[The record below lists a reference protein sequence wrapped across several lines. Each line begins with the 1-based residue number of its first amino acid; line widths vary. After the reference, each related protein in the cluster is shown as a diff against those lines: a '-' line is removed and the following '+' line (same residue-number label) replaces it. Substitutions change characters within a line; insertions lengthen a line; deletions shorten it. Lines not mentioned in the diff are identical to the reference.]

1 MSQRSHRM
9 RRSSTRV
16 SSIAALMLLATSLVG
31 AHDFWLVPDG
41 FALAPDTDIVVRG
54 QTSSAF
60 PTSES
65 AVAVDRLTEARV
77 LGAGGAETIAVRTTE
92 GTSLLLR
99 HRPKTPGQKV
109 ITASL
114 GWRSVK
120 ETAESFRRYLVLEGA
135 EDALKRYEQAGKLP
149 TSNIVRRYAKYAKT
163 IVEFGQGPRAFD
175 RVAGQ
180 PLEFVPLSDPAAA
193 RAGSTVRLRLLFH
206 GRPLGNGRVH
216 TGRAGH
222 PLGSPSVDH
231 DLTTSADGILS
242 VRLDAAGLWNVRT
255 IHIVPTPP
263 GGEADWDAHWASYV
277 FRVN

>member
-1 MSQRSHRM
+1 M
-9 RRSSTRV
+9 RRSIAGV
-16 SSIAALMLLATSLVG
+16 PSIAALMRLATSLVG
-31 AHDFWLVPDG
+31 AHDFWLVPDD
-41 FALAPDTDIVVRG
+41 FALGPDPDIAVRG

-77 LGAGGAETIAVRTTE
+77 LGAGGDETIAVRTTE

-135 EDALKRYEQAGKLP
+135 EDAMKRYEQAGKLP

-180 PLEFVPLSDPAAA
+180 PLEFVPQADPAAA
-193 RAGSTVRLRLLFH
+193 RAGATVRLRLLFQ
-206 GRPLGNGRVH
+206 GRPLANARVH
-216 TGRAGH
+216 AGRAGQKDQ
-222 PLGSPSVDH
+222 SSAIDRE
-231 DLTTSADGILS
+231 LTTSPEGILS
-242 VRLDAAGLWNVRT
+242 LPLDAAGLWNVRT

>member
-1 MSQRSHRM
+1 M

-16 SSIAALMLLATSLVG
+16 PSIAALILLATSLVG

-41 FALAPDTDIVVRG
+41 FAPAPDTDIVVRG

-77 LGAGGAETIAVRTTE
+77 LGAAGDETIGIRTTD
-92 GTSLLLR
+92 GSSLVLR

-135 EDALKRYEQAGKLP
+135 EDALKRYEQLGKLP

-180 PLEFVPLSDPAAA
+180 PLEFVPLADPAAA
-193 RAGSTVRLRLLFH
+193 RVGATVRLRLLFN
-206 GRPLGNGRVH
+206 GRPLANAKVH
-216 TGRAGH
+216 AGRAGEKDQ
-222 PLGSPSVDH
+222 PAFDR
-231 DLTTSADGILS
+231 DFTTSADGILS
-242 VRLDAAGLWNVRT
+242 VPLDVAGLWNVRT

>member
-1 MSQRSHRM
+1 M
-9 RRSSTRV
+9 RRSTAGLPSL
-16 SSIAALMLLATSLVG
+16 AALILLATSLVG

-41 FALAPDTDIVVRG
+41 FALAPNSDVVVRG

-77 LGAGGAETIAVRTTE
+77 LGAGGDETIDVRTTE
-92 GTSLLLR
+92 GASLLLR

-149 TSNIVRRYAKYAKT
+149 TSSIVRRYAKYDKT

-180 PLEFVPLSDPAAA
+180 PLEFVPLTDPAAA
-193 RAGSTVRLRLLFH
+193 RAGGTVRLRLLFN
-206 GRPLGNGRVH
+206 GRPLANAKVH
-216 TGRAGH
+216 AGRAVEKDQ
-222 PLGSPSVDH
+222 PARDRDV
-231 DLTTSADGILS
+231 TTTAEGILS
-242 VRLDAAGLWNVRT
+242 VPLDAAGLWNVRT

-263 GGEADWDAHWASYV
+263 GGNADWDAHWASYV